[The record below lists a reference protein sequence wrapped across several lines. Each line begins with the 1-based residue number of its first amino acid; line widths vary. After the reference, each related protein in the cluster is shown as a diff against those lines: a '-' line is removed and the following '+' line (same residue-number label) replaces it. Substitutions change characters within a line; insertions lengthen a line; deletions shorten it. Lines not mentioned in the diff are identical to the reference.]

1 MRAYEALAGELRL
14 FVNAIRP
21 HWSLERMANRHEAL
35 IDELETSGPSVLR
48 DHLAQGLESVLS

>member
-1 MRAYEALAGELRL
+1 
-14 FVNAIRP
+14 
-21 HWSLERMANRHEAL
+21 MATQHEAL